1 MASSG
6 RWSPIRLFDI
16 NCSVKGDKSFSTHPH
31 IKRFQ
36 CGDSC
41 QPMSTPCGGSCP
53 IGHIL
58 MGNECALQES
68 LCPEAQCVQDSD
80 CQDNAG
86 CLLSG
91 TVRGNKSWTQQLN
104 CLQVMACQ
112 CYLNFVATQAAVDSC
127 PRTGV
132 CTHALEYAQVS
143 RIKKR
148 LIFWHFSLK
157 GEGRHSSSVQSPLKV
172 WLCFFP
178 QAGSLPPCYE
188 QGNTKICP
196 FSFAKIGDTVFDYV
210 SSSGGNGF
218 GPNTY
223 NGYKLF
229 YNQY

>member
-1 MASSG
+1 
-6 RWSPIRLFDI
+6 
-16 NCSVKGDKSFSTHPH
+16 
-31 IKRFQ
+31 
-36 CGDSC
+36 
-41 QPMSTPCGGSCP
+41 MSTPCGGSCP

-58 MGNECALQES
+58 MGNECTLQES
-68 LCPEAQCVQDSD
+68 LCPEEQCVQDSD

-91 TVRGNKSWTQQLN
+91 TVSGNKSWTQQLN

-157 GEGRHSSSVQSPLKV
+157 GEGRHSSWVQFPLK
-172 WLCFFP
+172 LCRFLSDYAFFLRQVLYRHAMSRVTQKSARLVSQKLETP
-178 QAGSLPPCYE
+178 SLTMFPPPE
-188 QGNTKICP
+188 EMDLGQTP
-196 FSFAKIGDTVFDYV
+196 TTVINCFTI
-210 SSSGGNGF
+210 SINS
-218 GPNTY
+218 
-223 NGYKLF
+223 
-229 YNQY
+229 QR

>member
-1 MASSG
+1 
-6 RWSPIRLFDI
+6 
-16 NCSVKGDKSFSTHPH
+16 
-31 IKRFQ
+31 
-36 CGDSC
+36 
-41 QPMSTPCGGSCP
+41 MSTPCGGSCP

-91 TVRGNKSWTQQLN
+91 TVSGNKSWTQQLN

-143 RIKKR
+143 RIKER
-148 LIFWHFSLK
+148 LITLAWKEKDDTLPQFNLLWKSDYAFFLRQVLYRHVMSRVTQKSARLVSQKLETPSLTMFPPPEEMDL
-157 GEGRHSSSVQSPLKV
+157 GQTPTTVIN
-172 WLCFFP
+172 CFTISINS
-178 QAGSLPPCYE
+178 QR
-188 QGNTKICP
+188 
-196 FSFAKIGDTVFDYV
+196 
-210 SSSGGNGF
+210 
-218 GPNTY
+218 
-223 NGYKLF
+223 
-229 YNQY
+229 